1 MDPKALIEQALEAT
15 VGGAGQG
22 ICPPGLAE
30 AVKYSVFPGGARVRP
45 LLCLGVAAAAGTPN
59 AASVAAAASIEL
71 LHCASLVHDDLP
83 CFDDAD
89 ERRGKPSVHRAYGQP
104 LAVLAG
110 DALIILAFDSI
121 VTGCRA
127 NIETLPQLVSILA
140 KSVSMTNGIVGGQ
153 AWECEKTVA
162 LPMYH
167 AAKTG
172 ALFVA
177 SAKAGAAS
185 VGGCAEDWESFG
197 GLLGEAYQVADD
209 IRDAFSTA
217 SEIGKPVGR
226 DAALDRP
233 NVIAHLGAKGAMEHL
248 DRLVERA
255 LAAVPECPGAVALRA
270 QVRSQVRW
278 LIPKDQAQFA
288 A

>member
-1 MDPKALIEQALEAT
+1 MLTA
-15 VGGAGQG
+15 
-22 ICPPGLAE
+22 
-30 AVKYSVFPGGARVRP
+30 F
-45 LLCLGVAAAAGTPN
+45 
-59 AASVAAAASIEL
+59 
-71 LHCASLVHDDLP
+71 SLT
-83 CFDDAD
+83 
-89 ERRGKPSVHRAYGQP
+89 

-185 VGGCAEDWESFG
+185 VGGCGEEWESFG

-209 IRDAFSTA
+209 IRGVRTEVVQTGIDL
-217 SEIGKPVGR
+217 
-226 DAALDRP
+226 DAAVHGAGAEGMPVHGHEDQWRHQRMG
-233 NVIAHLGAKGAMEHL
+233 HLVWRHRVQKG
-248 DRLVERA
+248 
-255 LAAVPECPGAVALRA
+255 C
-270 QVRSQVRW
+270 
-278 LIPKDQAQFA
+278 
-288 A
+288 